1 MAQKSPDRVVII
13 NDRSAAIGGASNL
26 SILLRR
32 LLQERNVPVT
42 FFAGDIANPD
52 APDADVV
59 NLNRTPLL
67 EQSRLSAFV
76 GGLYNRAAYT
86 ALRSFIR
93 SSDTPQTIYHVHG
106 WSKILSPAIFRAL
119 EEVRERVV
127 LHAHDYFLVCP
138 NGGFVN
144 YPASAVCGLAPMSAR
159 CLATQCDKHGFH
171 QKMWRSA
178 RHVVRQTLFDI
189 RSRPANIVLVHDG
202 MRRYFERAGVS
213 KDRITVVR
221 NPFEPF
227 LQTPAEPEKSRDFF
241 FIGRLEPEKGFEDAA
256 RAARQAGVKLHV
268 IGEGAGRRLLERAYP
283 EVVLHGW
290 KRREEIAGLVRTARA
305 VVVSSRVPE
314 PFGLA
319 ALEALGSG
327 IPVILPSEALLSDEI
342 VKAGCGLSFRAGD
355 VAALTSA
362 MATLA
367 SNDEAAGRMGRT
379 GFAEARRL
387 GNTPQEWG
395 DALVELYSDL
405 INKASCT
412 PDRDEYPAR
421 HHIGSGR
428 PHAA

>member
-1 MAQKSPDRVVII
+1 VVII

-32 LLQERNVPVT
+32 LLQERGVPVT
-42 FFAGDIANPD
+42 FFAGDRANPD
-52 APDADVV
+52 ARDADVV
-59 NLNRTPLL
+59 SLDGEPLL
-67 EQSRLSAFV
+67 EQGRVSAFIA
-76 GGLYNRAAYT
+76 GLYNRAAY
-86 ALRSFIR
+86 AVLRSFVR
-93 SSDTPQTIYHVHG
+93 SSDTPATIYHVHG
-106 WSKILSPAIFRAL
+106 WSKILSPAIFQAL
-119 EEVRERVV
+119 EEVRDRVV

-144 YPASAVCGLAPMSAR
+144 YPASAVCGLAPMSGR

-213 KDRITVVR
+213 GDRTTVVR

-227 LQTPAEPEKSRDFF
+227 LRTPAEPDKSRDFF

-256 RAARQAGVKLHV
+256 RAARQAGVSLHV
-268 IGEGAGRRLLERAYP
+268 VGDGAGRTLLERVYP

-290 KRREEIAGLVRTARA
+290 KRREEIAEIIRHARA

-327 IPVILPSEALLSDEI
+327 IPVILPSEALLSGEI
-342 VKAGCGLSFRAGD
+342 VKAGCGLSFPAGD
-355 VAALTSA
+355 VAALASA
-362 MATLA
+362 MAVLDG
-367 SNDEAAGRMGRT
+367 NDEAARRMGRT
-379 GFAEARRL
+379 GFSEAARM
-387 GNTPQEWG
+387 GNTPQGWR
-395 DALVELYSDL
+395 DALLALYSDL
-405 INKASCT
+405 LEKASRAT
-412 PDRDEYPAR
+412 EPSEYPAGP
-421 HHIGSGR
+421 HIGNGR